1 MFLTNPRVFLT
12 LRVQVFL
19 LVGEDTVKKY
29 KSNLADEIEP
39 AISELI
45 QRAEQGLAALEKKQ
59 HLFEAKVENAKVRA
73 RPPIATSAVEKLEV
87 RRLQALTRQREKLEA
102 QVRGLEKEILD
113 LVRVLLLFWFSS
125 FTLLFVFAGT

>member
-1 MFLTNPRVFLT
+1 M
-12 LRVQVFL
+12 
-19 LVGEDTVKKY
+19 VGEDTVKQY

-59 HLFEAKVENAKVRA
+59 HLLEAKVENAKVRA
-73 RPPIATSAVEKLEV
+73 RPPIATSAVQKLEV

-102 QVRGLEKEILD
+102 QVQDLEKEILD
-113 LVRVLLLFWFSS
+113 LVSVLLLHESTS
-125 FTLLFVFAGT
+125 FTPPFVFAGT